1 MLAVKLHRTPR
12 PSLAKGDWLF
22 PIMDWRSGRIQLR
35 QRLQY
40 THRYRFITLVEVP
53 DDWPVRFLVRYGDS
67 NFIKA
72 VYLLDPMPLRDY
84 HQEIK
89 KAIREWWDA
98 RKSGWSPTGVE
109 PGGLMCNEPGLELG
123 KKLPDRSIK
132 WTKDLRLL
140 YRGDERRKE
149 PRPRSLSRRQD

>member
-1 MLAVKLHRTPR
+1 MLAVKMHREPK
-12 PSLAKGDWLF
+12 PSLVKGDWLF
-22 PIMDWRSGRIQLR
+22 PIVDWRSGRIQLR

-40 THRYRFITLVEVP
+40 TRRYRFITLVKIPE
-53 DDWPVRFLVRYGDS
+53 DWPVRFLLRYGDS

-89 KAIREWWDA
+89 KALRERWDA

-109 PGGLMCNEPGLELG
+109 PGGLMVNEPGLKLG
-123 KKLPDRSIK
+123 KKLPSKHIK

-140 YRGDERRKE
+140 YRGDERRK
-149 PRPRSLSRRQD
+149 RPSRRSTD